1 MATRGASLEATSMHQ
16 ALSSHPGDH
25 RRLRRADAARIRTV
39 RPAGRES
46 FEPSGSTA
54 VAAQSNA
61 RTRPAWIAVVQE
73 VVIVGVAIFLYFF
86 VRGLMHSKQDR
97 AIAHAHD
104 LVNFEQRMGFF
115 WEPHFQEWALKWD
128 LLGDAANWVYIWGHW
143 PVIITTLVWL
153 LAKHRDSYKLFRNA
167 MLNSGGIGLIVFMLY
182 PMAPPRFLPELG
194 FVDTVTLKSHAYRV
208 LQPPALVNQ
217 YAAMPSLHVGWDLLM
232 GIAIATRASR
242 RWVKAIGF
250 MLPVLMFLAIILTAN
265 HYISDGIVGM
275 ALASFGLLVATVL
288 HRRSTHPVLVERPAP
303 KQLTPERP
311 LAPSAVAAR

>member
-1 MATRGASLEATSMHQ
+1 MHH
-16 ALSSHPGDH
+16 ALSPHPGDH
-25 RRLRRADAARIRTV
+25 RRLRRASSARIGTF
-39 RPAGRES
+39 RPVERES
-46 FEPSGSTA
+46 PEFANRPVATA
-54 VAAQSNA
+54 APGA
-61 RTRPAWIAVVQE
+61 RTRPAWFAVAQE
-73 VVIVGVAIFLYFF
+73 VVIVGVAIFMYFF
-86 VRGLMHSKQDR
+86 VRGLMHSKRDT
-97 AIAHAHD
+97 AIANAHD
-104 LVNFEQRMGFF
+104 LVNFEQRLGFF

-167 MLNSGGIGLIVFMLY
+167 MLISGGIGLIVFMLY

-250 MLPVLMFLAIILTAN
+250 MLPVLMFLAIVLTAN
-265 HYISDGIVGM
+265 HYISDGIAGM
-275 ALASFGLLVATVL
+275 ALASFGLLVATLL
-288 HRRSTHPVLVERPAP
+288 HRRTFRPEPATRPAP